1 VSRRRFTG
9 ARQLLGDLLN
19 RYEANPAAARL
30 FAYLDF
36 EAFGSVAQLDACLDE
51 LAMVERA
58 GGITVRRRRGG
69 GVDHVESIR
78 LEDAAAVYRHLGR
91 TPAPEDAGRAIAA
104 LQTAFTATVVQEV
117 LEEVRSAW
125 ARNVRALG
133 LAPGETKR
141 LMAAVVLAEALVAR
155 ATDPIP
161 ADYRTF
167 ARAAVGDS
175 KALERLAPAVAA
187 LARRLEPSAISAEME
202 TPEEIIG
209 AFGVTRLPQPFLVS
223 GPLALDANPL
233 PSLNYIGIPPEDIER
248 LTVARPPTY
257 ILIVENFTSFIRH
270 VREVNK
276 DLSGVVMF
284 SGGFPSRPTLKGITR
299 LVSLT
304 AAPAHHWG
312 DIDLGGLR
320 IFLHLERALGEIGRK
335 LQPHLMTE
343 ALLRS
348 HGGPSPRRNWIRAV
362 RPDEGSGVRVLWN
375 AIATGE
381 LDLDLEQEAVTPQP
395 PSRA

>member
-1 VSRRRFTG
+1 MSRRRFTG
-9 ARQLLGDLLN
+9 ARQLLGDLLD
-19 RYEANPAAARL
+19 RHEANPASARL
-30 FAYLDF
+30 LAYLDF
-36 EAFGSVAQLDACLDE
+36 EAFGSIAELDACLNE

-58 GGITVRRRRGG
+58 GGIAVRRHHGG

-78 LEDAAAVYRHLGR
+78 LENPAAVYRHLGR
-91 TPAPEDAGRAIAA
+91 TPAPEGAVRAIAA

-133 LAPGETKR
+133 IAPGETKR

-155 ATDPIP
+155 AADPVP

-187 LARRLEPSAISAEME
+187 IARRLEPSAVSEEME
-202 TPEEIIG
+202 TPEEVIG

-223 GPLALDANPL
+223 GPLSLDENALTP
-233 PSLNYIGIPPEDIER
+233 LNYIGIPPEEIGR
-248 LTVARPPTY
+248 LTFARPPAYVLT
-257 ILIVENFTSFIRH
+257 VENFTSFIRH

-276 DLSGVVMF
+276 DLAGVVVF
-284 SGGFPSRPTLKGITR
+284 SGGFPSRPTLNGITR

-304 AAPAHHWG
+304 EAPAYHWG
-312 DIDLGGLR
+312 DVDLGGLR
-320 IFLHLERALGEIGRK
+320 SSFTSNGPWR
-335 LQPHLMTE
+335 
-343 ALLRS
+343 RS
-348 HGGPSPRRNWIRAV
+348 DVSC
-362 RPDEGSGVRVLWN
+362 
-375 AIATGE
+375 
-381 LDLDLEQEAVTPQP
+381 
-395 PSRA
+395 SRT